1 MIKISKRDIA
11 LLAIVIFVCVLLVS
25 GVCIYIVAS
34 GKPSD
39 YYVDLPDG
47 YDKNYTENYEDFLAW
62 EEMLDTDWTTFEAE
76 PSLVVNM
83 KASSYGAS
91 ITRQSS
97 KPTTQYQTL
106 SDIELISLP
115 ENEAWT
121 LITQGI
127 FNSYPTVTFSQSKSQ
142 LAQLKQTFTT
152 TVTCNVWYWEDP
164 TDDTNFNKVA
174 RTKTFAVNKA
184 IADLF
189 QHAMQ
194 DIFNHESQP
203 VFNLADT
210 GMGTWVLRNKTGSGG
225 VSAHSI
231 GTAIDINPSTGS
243 FFINGSW
250 WGNGYKQK
258 VITAEMW
265 EQLPECHT
273 KYHVLYD
280 GCPIVETFKAYGF
293 CWGGDWTSVKD
304 PMHISFI
311 ADGNDARSVGYN
323 NYKERQK

>member
-1 MIKISKRDIA
+1 MRA
-11 LLAIVIFVCVLLVS
+11 TLLKFVSSVGSSQYHTLQVT
-25 GVCIYIVAS
+25 V
-34 GKPSD
+34 
-39 YYVDLPDG
+39 
-47 YDKNYTENYEDFLAW
+47 
-62 EEMLDTDWTTFEAE
+62 
-76 PSLVVNM
+76 VVNVCFNCANCDFDCENVTVGYELNIPWVISVH
-83 KASSYGAS
+83 ASFSGNDINS
-91 ITRQSS
+91 I
-97 KPTTQYQTL
+97 
-106 SDIELISLP
+106 SD
-115 ENEAWT
+115 N
-121 LITQGI
+121 
-127 FNSYPTVTFSQSKSQ
+127 
-142 LAQLKQTFTT
+142 
-152 TVTCNVWYWEDP
+152 
-164 TDDTNFNKVA
+164 
-174 RTKTFAVNKA
+174 
-184 IADLF
+184 
-189 QHAMQ
+189 HAMQ